1 MPKKLKWE
9 TFTASAEYIIW
20 VELDRVCNEFKIS
33 EDTFFEKTDLGG
45 LYWEP
50 LLDRILK
57 LAVMVKC
64 NCKIKNIKFN
74 WIRPILYFGAQSN
87 GIVEFDGR
95 RDIVDKGAIGE
106 ASVLRYSFKN
116 LINHMH
122 EAPKLEE
129 KTFHA
134 QYKAF
139 KKELKY
145 FFSHLSKYVKNGYR
159 QMHEHVKLILY
170 PLRELRR
177 SGYRLFS
184 LEKLEENYT
193 HLTVFKDKKDLR
205 LLEESIID
213 EFKWDQFKLVKK
225 DTDREMLMQFL
236 KKEIDEKYFTYTF
249 VGTVRE
255 ADDNDNDKQTTGD
268 NGYNPY
274 ETQTFKKAN
283 YNNTNNNNNNVG
295 DSTRREN
302 AKGRRTTTKL
312 LREEQRILNEK
323 KAVHKLIYPNIPKLD
338 QPEPTRFKKEAY
350 QLQFEKGLYLMY
362 EYLNSKIP
370 NDFPYLIDTHK
381 IFVNINHI
389 PHGRTNPASSY
400 YLEQL
405 LTQIEALKV
414 KCYEMKL
421 NGLSRVLMPITAN
434 KDIISNLREIF
445 NLHVTI
451 DNVMGDYLL
460 HEQYIF
466 IYNKIK
472 FITESSLANELL
484 MQHQLQQAK
493 EFKEERVPRYILFE
507 AMCHS
512 VNVYTKMFNDAKEN
526 ETKFEKENYYQ
537 ILYHELDSGDN
548 IVLTAY
554 EISKELKKVI
564 TDELQVKKSKLENE
578 IKKYGR
584 FWLMEGFFNAKND
597 KDKWITAIELLYNIN
612 KLVREDIRDYLL
624 MGGSSSSNSNMN
636 VNASN
641 SKQPYQTKST
651 GSSQISKMNSIDTNR
666 QNSRRSSKVIMKQK
680 SKITKRKRDRLKS
693 ESSSLLDDS
702 FEKLQKKLPTKLD
715 GLRPPAI
722 WNYPI
727 ERIQEMKNLKK
738 ENEIDIAKTEIR
750 DVDPRPYYYDKR
762 VYKFMELFEELYLSS
777 VKYCNSERSNIW
789 RYMLEKVGNV
799 FGIEY
804 YHEEKE
810 KKVND
815 NDNDNEYDEQED
827 MKIGGN
833 NVIATTTDGN
843 ANKETNV

>member
-1 MPKKLKWE
+1 MPKKVKWE
-9 TFTASAEYIIW
+9 TFTASAEYLLW
-20 VELDRVCNEFKIS
+20 VELDRVCNEFRIS

-64 NCKIKNIKFN
+64 NCKIKNVKMN

-116 LINHMH
+116 LINHMR

-145 FFSHLSKYVKNGYR
+145 FFSHLSKFVKNGYR

-193 HLTVFKDKKDLR
+193 HLTVFKDKHDLR

-236 KKEIDEKYFTYTF
+236 RKEIDEKYFTYTF
-249 VGTVRE
+249 TGTVRDTK
-255 ADDNDNDKQTTGD
+255 AQTAES
-268 NGYNPY
+268 NFNPY
-274 ETQTFKKAN
+274 ETQTFKKPSTTMNA
-283 YNNTNNNNNNVG
+283 
-295 DSTRREN
+295 DSKREGS
-302 AKGRRTTTKL
+302 KGRRATSKL
-312 LREEQRILNEK
+312 VREEQRLLNEK
-323 KAVHKLIYPNIPKLD
+323 KAVHKLIYPNITNLD

-350 QLQFEKGLYLMY
+350 QLQFEKGLFLMF

-381 IFVNINHI
+381 IFVNIKHI
-389 PHGRTNPASSY
+389 PNGRTNPASSY

-434 KDIISNLREIF
+434 KDIVSNLREIF

-466 IYNKIK
+466 FYNKIK
-472 FITESSLANELL
+472 FITESSMANELL
-484 MQHQLQQAK
+484 TQQHAK

-512 VNVYTKMFNDAKEN
+512 VNVYTRMFNDAKEK

-537 ILYHELDSGDN
+537 ILHHELDNGDN

-554 EISKELKKVI
+554 EISKELKKAI
-564 TDELQVKKSKLENE
+564 SAELEAKKSKLEAE
-578 IKKYGR
+578 IKAFGR
-584 FWLMEGFFNAKND
+584 FWLMEGFFKAETD
-597 KDKWITAIELLYNIN
+597 KSKWVDAVEMLFNIN
-612 KLVREDIRDYLL
+612 RLVREDIRDYLL
-624 MGGSSSSNSNMN
+624 MGSSSAN
-636 VNASN
+636 
-641 SKQPYQTKST
+641 KPPYQTKST
-651 GSSQISKMNSIDTNR
+651 GSSQISKMNSLDTNR
-666 QNSRRSSKVIMKQK
+666 QNSRRDSKVIMKQK
-680 SKITKRKRDRLKS
+680 SKVTKRRRERLKS

-702 FEKLQKKLPTKLD
+702 FEVLQRKLPTRLD

-727 ERIQEMKNLKK
+727 ERIQELKSMRNGSK
-738 ENEIDIAKTEIR
+738 ENEIEIVKTDIR
-750 DVDPRPYYYDKR
+750 DVDPRPYYHDKR
-762 VYKFMELFEELYLSS
+762 VYKFMELFEELYNSS
-777 VKYCNSERSNIW
+777 MKYCNSERSNIW

-804 YHEEKE
+804 YSEDKD
-810 KKVND
+810 KKSGD
-815 NDNDNEYDEQED
+815 EDKEQEED
-827 MKIGGN
+827 AKQGGN
-833 NVIATTTDGN
+833 VLSTENI

>member
-20 VELDRVCNEFKIS
+20 VELDRVCSEFRIS

-64 NCKIKNIKFN
+64 NCKIKNIKMN

-116 LINHMH
+116 LINHMR

-145 FFSHLSKYVKNGYR
+145 FFSHLSKFVKNGYR

-193 HLTVFKDKKDLR
+193 HLTVFKDIKDLR
-205 LLEESIID
+205 SLEESIID

-225 DTDREMLMQFL
+225 DTDRDMLMQFL

-255 ADDNDNDKQTTGD
+255 DTKAQTES
-268 NGYNPY
+268 NFNPY
-274 ETQTFKKAN
+274 ETQTFKKP
-283 YNNTNNNNNNVG
+283 NNMNV
-295 DSTRREN
+295 DSKHESS
-302 AKGRRTTTKL
+302 KGRRTTSKL
-312 LREEQRILNEK
+312 AREEQRLLNEK
-323 KAVHKLIYPNIPKLD
+323 KAVHKLIYPNISNLN
-338 QPEPTRFKKEAY
+338 QPEPTRFKKDAY
-350 QLQFEKGLYLMY
+350 QLQFEKGLFLMF

-389 PHGRTNPASSY
+389 PNGRTNPASSY

-466 IYNKIK
+466 FYNKIK
-472 FITESSLANELL
+472 FITESSMANELL
-484 MQHQLQQAK
+484 MQQHQQQSK
-493 EFKEERVPRYILFE
+493 EFKEERIPRYILFE

-512 VNVYTKMFNDAKEN
+512 VNVYTKMFNDAKDN

-564 TDELQVKKSKLENE
+564 TDELEVKKHKLENE
-578 IKKYGR
+578 IKQFGR

-597 KDKWITAIELLYNIN
+597 KDKWVNAIEMLFNIN

-624 MGGSSSSNSNMN
+624 MGGGATAGSSN
-636 VNASN
+636 VNN
-641 SKQPYQTKST
+641 SKPPYQTKST

-666 QNSRRSSKVIMKQK
+666 QSSRRSSKVIMKQK
-680 SKITKRKRDRLKS
+680 SKITKRKRERLKS

-702 FEKLQKKLPTKLD
+702 FEMLQKKLPTKLD
-715 GLRPPAI
+715 GFRPPAI

-727 ERIQEMKNLKK
+727 ERIQEMKNMKNGIK
-738 ENEIDIAKTEIR
+738 ESEIDVVKTEIR

-762 VYKFMELFEELYLSS
+762 VYKFMELFEELYTSS
-777 VKYCNSERSNIW
+777 IKYCNNERSNIW
-789 RYMLEKVGNV
+789 KYMLEKVGNV

-810 KKVND
+810 KRNVNED
-815 NDNDNEYDEQED
+815 DENDEEKEQED
-827 MKIGGN
+827 VKLGGN
-833 NVIATTTDGN
+833 VLTTDNN